1 MKKFAVFV
9 PLALFVVL
17 SVFLFKGLDRD
28 PSELPSALVGEPFPE
43 FFLPQLLA
51 SYSDSQQDPQPMLS
65 KEDLIGEVVLVNVW
79 ATWCFACRIEHPMLN
94 DLAKQGV
101 KIVGLNYKDQRSEA
115 LKWLE
120 ERGNP
125 YLFNIFDAE
134 GSLGFD
140 LGVYGAP
147 ETYLVDVEAQSVTAE
162 LALWIS
168 VFGTKNFVTSISNC
182 LRRPSEGPNEN
193 PSE

>member
-1 MKKFAVFV
+1 MNKLAVFV
-9 PLALFVVL
+9 PLALFLVL

-28 PSELPSALVGEPFPE
+28 PTELPSALVGEPFPE

-51 SYSDSQQDPQPMLS
+51 SQFDSQPGSQPNSQPDPQPMLS
-65 KEDLIGEVVLVNVW
+65 KEDLIGQVVLVNVW

-115 LKWLE
+115 IKWLE

-147 ETYLVDVEAQSVTAE
+147 ETYLVDAEGVVRQRRVGVVDQRVWDAQFRDLYQQLPKDA
-162 LALWIS
+162 
-168 VFGTKNFVTSISNC
+168 K
-182 LRRPSEGPNEN
+182 
-193 PSE
+193 